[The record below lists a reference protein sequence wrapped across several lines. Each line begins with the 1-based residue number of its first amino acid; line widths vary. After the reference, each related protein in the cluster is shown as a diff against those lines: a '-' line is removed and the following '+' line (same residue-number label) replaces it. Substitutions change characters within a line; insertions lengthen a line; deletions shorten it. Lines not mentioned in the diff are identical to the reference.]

1 MENKENTLV
10 KVFENPKF
18 GKVRTVMVKGEP
30 WFVGKDVALALG
42 YSNPS
47 NAVVTH
53 VDNEDK
59 TAYSFQVSG
68 SNYKTKTTLINE
80 SGVYALV
87 FGSKLPTAKQFKHW
101 VTHDVLPTLRKTG
114 SYDMNG
120 MTLGEQAAMIDNLKA
135 ENSSTKNMFLIFKDT
150 PKWCPPLSPHD

>member
-10 KVFENPKF
+10 KVFESPKF

-42 YSNPS
+42 YKDTKH
-47 NAVVTH
+47 AVLDH
-53 VDNEDK
+53 VDEDDRVNSK
-59 TAYSFQVSG
+59 TQGYFDPKFGQRG
-68 SNYKTKTTLINE
+68 TWLINE

-101 VTHDVLPTLRKTG
+101 VTHDVLPTLRETG

-150 PKWCPPLSPHD
+150 PKW

>member
-42 YSNPS
+42 YSNPRK
-47 NAVVTH
+47 AFIDH
-53 VDNEDK
+53 IDAEDK
-59 TAYSFQVSG
+59 GV
-68 SNYKTKTTLINE
+68 TKCDTHGGAQNMTIINE

-87 FGSKLPTAKQFKHW
+87 FGSKLSTAKQFKHW

-150 PKWCPPLSPHD
+150 PKW

>member
-42 YSNPS
+42 YENT
-47 NAVVTH
+47 AKALRDH
-53 VDNEDK
+53 VDSDDK
-59 TAYSFQVSG
+59 KMGERNVTPSIKDSLGRDQYPV
-68 SNYKTKTTLINE
+68 LINE

-87 FGSKLPTAKQFKHW
+87 FGSKLSTAKQFKHW

-120 MTLGEQAAMIDNLKA
+120 MTLGEQAAIGLIA
-135 ENSSTKNMFLIFKDT
+135 ATKNMLLIFKDT
-150 PKWCPPLSPHD
+150 PKW

>member
-42 YSNPS
+42 YKNTKDALSS
-47 NAVVTH
+47 H
-53 VDNEDK
+53 VDIEDK
-59 TAYSFQVSG
+59 SILKRSEI
-68 SNYKTKTTLINE
+68 TTFEIPTRGLTIINE

-150 PKWCPPLSPHD
+150 PKW